1 MCKKLAQYIKMYNFV
16 KITLG
21 MKERIQSYQAVSVK
35 MHGLHHSFAN
45 GIKELTCS

>member
-1 MCKKLAQYIKMYNFV
+1 MCKKLAQYIRMYNFV

-21 MKERIQSYQAVSVK
+21 MKEHMKSYQAVSVK
-35 MHGLHHSFAN
+35 MHGLLHSFTN